1 MSYRPDASS
10 RLRPVVTFL
19 GKRWWIAS
27 LLVLALVVRA
37 AAQTV
42 PRVQPPMAQPVAP
55 AAPLG
60 APSLPAAPTY
70 PGYGQPYV
78 SAPPYAAPPATAGGG
93 IFSVPPTGA
102 APPGYVPPGYA
113 PPAVTGAPPGYG
125 TYSPDPRFV
134 QGPSSIFP
142 PAPYSNPYPSGN
154 VYYNQP
160 DGGIAQYTK
169 FIQGITLEHTWLAGD
184 DSADLDQ
191 NDSDVAVTFA
201 LPIFPNP
208 KNPLY
213 VSPGFGLHLW
223 DGPAFPDSFP
233 ADLPAQAYDAY
244 LDVTWRPQFN
254 EAFGMELAVRP
265 GVYSSF
271 DAINSQSIRLQG
283 RGLGFIRL
291 SPAWQLAIGAVYLDR
306 LDIKLLPAGGLI
318 WTPNEKN
325 RLEFLFPKP
334 KLSRYLMTAWT
345 NTEWWI
351 YATGEYGGGSWTI
364 ERAPETDPLVAAMDD
379 QIDINDFR
387 VMVGLEFKPTQ
398 SIDGNLPPTRRQ
410 YVAYFEVG
418 YAFEREIIYRSNVP
432 DEFNLPETF
441 LLRGGIRF

>member
-1 MSYRPDASS
+1 MAD
-10 RLRPVVTFL
+10 FL
-19 GKRWWIAS
+19 QNTHVRIALS
-27 LLVLALVVRA
+27 LAAIMLALSGVFHA

-42 PRVQPPMAQPVAP
+42 QLPMAQPGAP
-55 AAPLG
+55 MS
-60 APSLPAAPTY
+60 APSLP
-70 PGYGQPYV
+70 GYGSPVYG
-78 SAPPYAAPPATAGGG
+78 APPAYGVPPAGQGGG
-93 IFSVPPTGA
+93 IFSVPPGA
-102 APPGYVPPGYA
+102 TPAPYYGQPPMVG
-113 PPAVTGAPPGYG
+113 PPPGYG
-125 TYSPDPRFV
+125 AYPADPRFA

-142 PAPYSNPYPSGN
+142 QAPYANPYPNGQN
-154 VYYNQP
+154 YYNTP
-160 DGGIAQYTK
+160 DGGISQYTK

-184 DSADLDQ
+184 GGTDLDQ
-191 NDSDVAVTFA
+191 NDSDIAVTFA

-223 DGPAFPDSFP
+223 DGPAFPDSYP
-233 ADLPAQAYDAY
+233 ADLPSQAYDAY
-244 LDVTWRPQFN
+244 LDVTWRPQFS
-254 EAFGMELAVRP
+254 EAFGMELALRP
-265 GVYSSF
+265 GIYSSF
-271 DAINSQSIRLQG
+271 DAINSQSLRLQG

-351 YATGEYGGGSWTI
+351 YATAEYGGGSWTI
-364 ERAPETDPLVAAMDD
+364 ERAAETDPLVAAMDD

-387 VMVGLEFKPTQ
+387 VMIGLEFKPTQ
-398 SIDGNLPPTRRQ
+398 NIDGNLPPARRQ
-410 YVAYFEVG
+410 YVAYFEAG
-418 YAFEREIIYRSNVP
+418 YVFEREIIYRSQVP

>member
-1 MSYRPDASS
+1 MS
-10 RLRPVVTFL
+10 VL
-19 GKRWWIAS
+19 GKRSVAAW
-27 LLVLALVVRA
+27 LVVAALVA
-37 AAQTV
+37 SAMAQTA
-42 PRVQPPMAQPVAP
+42 PRVQLPMGQP
-55 AAPLG
+55 AAPLA
-60 APSLPAAPTY
+60 APSLPSAPAY
-70 PGYGQPYV
+70 PPGYAPNY
-78 SAPPYAAPPATAGGG
+78 APPPYGAPPAGAGGG
-93 IFSVPPTGA
+93 IFSVPPGA
-102 APPGYVPPGYA
+102 SPATMPPVIG
-113 PPAVTGAPPGYG
+113 GAPPGYG
-125 TYSPDPRFV
+125 TYAPDPRFT

-142 PAPYSNPYPSGN
+142 PSPYSNPYPGGTN
-154 VYYNQP
+154 YYGTA

-184 DSADLDQ
+184 DSTDLDQ
-191 NDSDVAVTFA
+191 NDSEVAVTFA

-233 ADLPAQAYDAY
+233 ADLPSQAYDAY

-254 EAFGMELAVRP
+254 DAFGMELALRP
-265 GVYSSF
+265 GIYSSF

-291 SPAWQLAIGAVYLDR
+291 SPAWQLALGAVYLDR

-334 KLSRYLMTAWT
+334 KLARYLMTAGS

-364 ERAPETDPLVAAMDD
+364 ERTGETDPLVAGMDD

-387 VMVGLEFKPTQ
+387 VMLGIEFKPTQ
-398 SIDGNLPPTRRQ
+398 NIDGNLPPARRA

-418 YAFEREIIYRSNVP
+418 YAFEREILYRSGVP
-432 DEFNLPETF
+432 DEFNLPETYLF
-441 LLRGGIRF
+441 RGGVRF